1 MRRKVARMLERARWT
16 GKKKL
21 AAGNYEAEWQSGVC
35 PENSGTN
42 GELGRA
48 ASLSRRREP
57 ARAQR
62 VCARQEKGPRRSR
75 EGHSHSL
82 STHDEV
88 MLPVMGDG
96 LNRAALMESVLRLLG
111 CFWRLG
117 RAASDRGMGGAGC
130 ARRRGMVRG
139 GFAQRLATWGASTSL
154 HLFPW
159 HFLAKDLEAR
169 KKKKKE
175 GPA

>member
-1 MRRKVARMLERARWT
+1 MACALKILWHQWKRWGGRRAR
-16 GKKKL
+16 
-21 AAGNYEAEWQSGVC
+21 AQ
-35 PENSGTN
+35 
-42 GELGRA
+42 
-48 ASLSRRREP
+48 REP
-57 ARAQR
+57 ARG
-62 VCARQEKGPRRSR
+62 CAKQEKGPRRSR
-75 EGHSHSL
+75 EGHSRSL

-88 MLPVMGDG
+88 MPPEPFATGDG

-154 HLFPW
+154 HLS
-159 HFLAKDLEAR
+159 LALPG
-169 KKKKKE
+169 KKTSKQKTSKPKNRACVNLPE
-175 GPA
+175 PA

>member
-1 MRRKVARMLERARWT
+1 MRA
-16 GKKKL
+16 
-21 AAGNYEAEWQSGVC
+21 Q
-35 PENSGTN
+35 
-42 GELGRA
+42 
-48 ASLSRRREP
+48 REP
-57 ARAQR
+57 AKG
-62 VCARQEKGPRRSR
+62 CARQEKGPRRSR
-75 EGHSHSL
+75 EGHSRSL

-88 MLPVMGDG
+88 MLPKPFEMGDG

-117 RAASDRGMGGAGC
+117 RAASDLGWEGC

-159 HFLAKDLEAR
+159 HFLAKNPRNKNLETKNLEA
-169 KKKKKE
+169 KKKV
-175 GPA
+175 PA

>member
-1 MRRKVARMLERARWT
+1 
-16 GKKKL
+16 
-21 AAGNYEAEWQSGVC
+21 
-35 PENSGTN
+35 
-42 GELGRA
+42 
-48 ASLSRRREP
+48 
-57 ARAQR
+57 
-62 VCARQEKGPRRSR
+62 
-75 EGHSHSL
+75 
-82 STHDEV
+82 
-88 MLPVMGDG
+88 MLPEPFATGDG

-154 HLFPW
+154 HLFPGTSW
-159 HFLAKDLEAR
+159 QKNLEAKNLEA
-169 KKKKKE
+169 KKT